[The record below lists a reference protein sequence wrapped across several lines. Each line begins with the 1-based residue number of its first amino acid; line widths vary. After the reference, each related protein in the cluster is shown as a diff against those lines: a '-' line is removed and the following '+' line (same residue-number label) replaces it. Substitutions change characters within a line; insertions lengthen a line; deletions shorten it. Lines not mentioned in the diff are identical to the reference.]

1 MAPEAGLESAIA
13 EALTESKYTPED
25 DLEAQLAT
33 FDTELAED
41 PDEGLEAPAEPPSTA
56 KAPAETSVPAESETF
71 TAEELATAEATD
83 SYWGTD
89 LTGVPVERKAA
100 LIRHL
105 SQQDSTISKLQAKL
119 AEPLEVPEASTE
131 EVEEVTDAQLLAVYG
146 IDPEDFSIPDAMKGA
161 IIRQARNQLALE
173 DQVATL
179 TNREQ
184 VRDYQ
189 SSWNTE
195 LDTLES
201 TYGELPGTREEVL
214 RYALR
219 EEVLTPADLYF
230 KLTAP
235 VKREVESLAAKAR
248 RDAGKR
254 EQAAG
259 VKPRSSSAEP
269 AAVQPGM
276 SMRDAVKAAAMAAQK
291 ETGHSWKT
299 AVKRVLTSQPA
310 SSDEQ

>member
-254 EQAAG
+254 EQSAG

-299 AVKRVLTSQPA
+299 AVKRVLTSQPE
-310 SSDEQ
+310 SSE

>member
-1 MAPEAGLESAIA
+1 
-13 EALTESKYTPED
+13 
-25 DLEAQLAT
+25 
-33 FDTELAED
+33 
-41 PDEGLEAPAEPPSTA
+41 
-56 KAPAETSVPAESETF
+56 
-71 TAEELATAEATD
+71 
-83 SYWGTD
+83 
-89 LTGVPVERKAA
+89 
-100 LIRHL
+100 
-105 SQQDSTISKLQAKL
+105 
-119 AEPLEVPEASTE
+119 
-131 EVEEVTDAQLLAVYG
+131 
-146 IDPEDFSIPDAMKGA
+146 
-161 IIRQARNQLALE
+161 LE

-189 SSWNTE
+189 SSWNAE

-219 EEVLTPADLYF
+219 EEVMTPADLYF

-254 EQAAG
+254 EQSAG

-299 AVKRVLTSQPA
+299 AVKRVLTNQA
-310 SSDEQ
+310 SGSDEQ

>member
-1 MAPEAGLESAIA
+1 MPVPRADIEGAIA

-41 PDEGLEAPAEPPSTA
+41 PEDVTDEAAEPPSTA
-56 KAPAETSVPAESETF
+56 KVPSEASVPAEGEAPF
-71 TAEELATAEATD
+71 TEAELATAKETD

-119 AEPLEVPEASTE
+119 AEPLEVPTVDDTPAP
-131 EVEEVTDAQLLAVYG
+131 EVTDAQILAVYG
-146 IDPEDFSIPDAMKGA
+146 IDPEAFDVPDAIKGA
-161 IIRQARNQLALE
+161 IVQQGRNQLALE
-173 DQVATL
+173 DQVASL
-179 TNREQ
+179 TTREAGREFQ
-184 VRDYQ
+184 AA
-189 SSWNTE
+189 WNTE

-219 EEVLTPADLYF
+219 EEVVTPADLYF

-248 RDAGKR
+248 RDAAKR
-254 EQAAG
+254 VESG
-259 VKPRSSSAEP
+259 GLKPRSSSAEP

-276 SMRDAVKAAAMAAQK
+276 SMREAVKAAAMEAQK

-299 AVKRVLTSQPA
+299 AVKRVLTNQAA
-310 SSDEQ
+310 SSE